1 MEYDNNSF
9 SLKVEGKIKRKGKGC
24 FACGVVA
31 EDKSLNFCGKCGSS
45 LENLDIESEPTSVI
59 EELVNE
65 YAKGDAGYLLNDD
78 GSSKESAT
86 GHTIYSEVR
95 KFSKKYPEL
104 TFILKCEYDEC
115 LANEDEYFFIVNG
128 EERTAEAKLVY
139 KNPFTGEEF

>member
-9 SLKVEGKIKRKGKGC
+9 SLKVEGKIKIKGKGC

-59 EELVNE
+59 EELVNK

-86 GHTIYSEVR
+86 GHTIYSEVQE
-95 KFSKKYPEL
+95 FSKKYPEL
-104 TFILKCEYDEC
+104 TFILKCEYDE
-115 LANEDEYFFIVNG
+115 ERDYFFIVNG
-128 EERTAEAKLVY
+128 EKRTAEAKLVY